1 MHNKQTGSVLVIGG
15 GIAGMQAAID
25 SAEAGYKV
33 YLLEKEPAI
42 GGNMSRLDKTF
53 PTNDCAMCMISPK
66 LVETGR
72 HLNIEIISYAELE
85 KLEGEAGN
93 FTATITKKARYVDE
107 NRCNGCGEC
116 EPECPV
122 VRKDQFNGE
131 LSNRKAIYR
140 LYPQAIPNVYTIDKS
155 TPAAPCKKTCPAGV
169 NVQGYTAL
177 IAKGKFVEAVNLIRE
192 RMPFA
197 GVCGRICHHPCE
209 DKCNRNEID
218 EPVSVRNLKRFAAD
232 YEKKLLNEGKLPE
245 KQSILENADIPFH
258 DEKVAVI
265 GGGPAGLTC
274 AHDLVKKGYRVTLF
288 EADDKLGG
296 MMRRGI
302 PDYRLPRD
310 HLDYEIG
317 LMIDEGIEV
326 KTGQALGKDFSIKD
340 LRQQGYKAVF
350 VSLGAQKAKEIPLE
364 TAGGDGLIYGLS
376 FLRQISEGKK
386 PSTGRKVIV
395 IGGGNVAIDVARSA
409 IRFGLEVTVVY
420 RRTRE
425 EMPAYS
431 WEIEEAVEE
440 GVKIENSW
448 SPNRIIFENGKVSGL
463 KVERCRTIYNDK
475 SERSLETDPG
485 ITKVIPADT
494 VIPATGQ
501 ECDLSGLD
509 PSVKTGNGWICADPV
524 TLECSEEGVFAGG
537 DMVSGPSSLVES
549 VAMGHRAS
557 ESIQRYLKGEDLKK
571 EREPV
576 DNHNDSA
583 GIPEGVDETKIKRNT
598 PNMLHPG
605 VRNRNFDEVESTL
618 TEEEA
623 VREAK
628 RCLQCASCAECMEC
642 VRICKAEGVIHG
654 QENEKLQINVGTV
667 ISTGGF
673 VPFDAKRKPE
683 YGFGIYENVVTSIQ
697 FERIL
702 SASGPYEG
710 RITRP
715 SDGKKPKKIAWIQ
728 CVGSRDVTPTGSD
741 YCSSVCCMYALKEAM
756 IAKEHDPELQPY
768 IFYIDIRAF
777 GKGFESFYKQ
787 ARYDSGVKF
796 VRSQISS
803 VKENPVTGDLRLS
816 FIEDGAYREEE
827 FDMVV
832 LSVGLLANPA
842 NKILSDILN
851 IELNRFGFFM
861 EGTLK
866 PLMSSRRGI
875 YLCGAGCGPAD
886 IPEAVTQGSSAAA
899 LSSEILRDVRNTETA
914 AKRYP
919 EEKEVTGVTP
929 RIGVF
934 ICHCG
939 TNIASVVDVKAVAGY
954 ARSLPGVVY
963 AENTIYSCSQDTQ
976 KRMKELISEH
986 NLNRIVV
993 ASCTPRTHE
1002 GLFQE
1007 TLREGGLNKYLFEMT
1022 DIREQCSWVHQKE
1035 PEMATEKAKAL
1046 VRGSVGKA
1054 FFLEP
1059 LKLKT
1064 IYVNKNA
1071 LVIGGGITGMAASLS
1086 LARQGFKVHLIEKE
1100 GKLGGNMHFLNREIS
1115 GEDWQQFLR
1124 EKISEVNEEELI
1136 ILHLNKGIRSVSGTI
1151 GNFTTALDDDET
1163 VIEHG
1168 VVIIATGA
1176 KEYEPVDFMYG
1187 RNKNVITQRSLE
1199 FEIDKRDKFGTV
1211 VMIQCVGSR
1220 DDEHNYCSRVC
1231 CSEAIKNAINI
1242 KEKDPDSNVYILYRD
1257 IRTYT
1262 IRELFY
1268 QKAREKGVKFIHF
1281 PDREY
1286 PEVRENKN
1294 NLKVKV
1300 NDTVLNGHIT
1310 LECDLL
1316 VLSAGIE
1323 ATKESNGQLAEMMKL
1338 PLDEHG
1344 NFMEAHIKLR
1354 PVDFANEGVFVCGMA
1369 HSPKNTEENIMQGVA
1384 AAGRA
1389 ATILSKDCLEVGGVV
1404 SVIDQEKCAACLTC
1418 IRECIFNSPFIND
1431 KGKAEIDPAGC
1442 QGCGNCAA
1450 ACPANAIQ
1458 LLTFTDE
1465 QEYSLVKNI
1474 LTKNADAT
1482 HGIKVEIS
1490 DPGIEGSIDP
1500 GIEENIDAP
1509 GD

>member
-1 MHNKQTGSVLVIGG
+1 MHNKQKGSVLVIGG

-25 SAEAGYKV
+25 SAETGYKV

-42 GGNMSRLDKTF
+42 GGNMAKLDKTF

-72 HLNIEIISYAELE
+72 HLNIEIISYAELK

-122 VRKDQFNGE
+122 VRKDEFNGE

-155 TPAAPCKKTCPAGV
+155 TPAAPCKNTCPAGV

-177 IAKGKFVEAVNLIRE
+177 IAKSKFSEALDLIRE
-192 RMPFA
+192 KMPFA

-209 DKCNRNEID
+209 DNCNRNEID

-232 YEKKLLNEGKLPE
+232 YEKKRLQDGILPE
-245 KQSILENADIPFH
+245 GVNARKREIAPLL

-274 AHDLVKKGYRVTLF
+274 AHDLVKKGYGVTLF

-296 MMRRGI
+296 MMRTGI
-302 PDYRLPRD
+302 PDYRLPKD
-310 HLDYEIG
+310 YLDYEIG
-317 LMIDEGIEV
+317 LMIDDGIEV
-326 KTGQALGKDFSIKD
+326 KTGQALGKDFTIKD
-340 LRQQGYKAVF
+340 LRQRGYKAVF

-364 TAGGDGLIYGLS
+364 TSVGDGVIYGLS
-376 FLRQISEGKK
+376 FLRRISNGEK
-386 PSTGRKVIV
+386 PSIGRKVAV

-409 IRFGLEVTVVY
+409 LRMGSEVTVVY

-425 EMPAYS
+425 EMPAHP
-431 WEIEEAVEE
+431 WEIEEALEE
-440 GVKIENSW
+440 GVEIKNSW
-448 SPNRIIFENGKVSGL
+448 APKKIVFEDGKVSGL
-463 KVERCRTIYNDK
+463 EVEKCRTVFNSK
-475 SERSLETDPG
+475 GERSLETDPG
-485 ITKVIPADT
+485 LITVVSADT

-509 PSVKTGNGWICADPV
+509 PSVKRDKGWICTDPL
-524 TLECSEEGVFAGG
+524 TLKCSEEGVFAGG
-537 DMVSGPSSLVES
+537 DMVAGPSSLVES

-557 ESIQRYLKGEDLKK
+557 ESINRYLKREDLKR
-571 EREPV
+571 ERDPV
-576 DNHNDSA
+576 VNNNDFA
-583 GIPEGVDETKIKRNT
+583 GIPEGVDKKRVKRT
-598 PNMLHPG
+598 RPAVSEPG
-605 VRNRNFDEVESTL
+605 IRNCSFDEIEGTL

-623 VREAK
+623 VKEAK

-642 VRICKAEGVIHG
+642 VRICKAEGVLHD
-654 QENEKLQINVGTV
+654 QKDETLQINVGTV

-683 YGFGIYENVVTSIQ
+683 YGFGIYPNVVTSIQ

-702 SASGPYEG
+702 SASGPFEG
-710 RITRP
+710 NVTRP
-715 SDGKKPKKIAWIQ
+715 SDGKRPKKIAWIQ

-803 VKENPVTGDLRLS
+803 VKENPVTRDLRLS
-816 FIEDGAYREEE
+816 FIEDRVYKEVE

-842 NKILSDILN
+842 NKKTSDILN
-851 IELNRFGFFM
+851 IERNRFGFFM
-861 EGTLK
+861 EETLR
-866 PLMSSRRGI
+866 PLMSTRKGI
-875 YLCGAGCGPAD
+875 YLCGAGSGPAD

-899 LSSEILRDVRNTETA
+899 LSSEILKDVRNTETSE
-914 AKRYP
+914 KKYP
-919 EEKEVTGVTP
+919 EEKKVTGVTP

-939 TNIASVVDVKAVAGY
+939 INIASVVDVEAVAEY
-954 ARSLPGVVY
+954 AGNLPGVVY
-963 AENTIYSCSQDTQ
+963 AEHTIYNCSQDTQ
-976 KRMKELISEH
+976 KRMKELIEEH

-1035 PEMATEKAKAL
+1035 PELATEKAKAL
-1046 VRGSVGKA
+1046 VRGSVGKSL
-1054 FFLEP
+1054 FLEP
-1059 LKLKT
+1059 LQLKT
-1064 IYVNKNA
+1064 LSVNKNA
-1071 LVIGGGITGMAASLS
+1071 LVVGGGITGMAASLS

-1100 GKLGGNMHFLNREIS
+1100 SELGGNMLFLNREIG

-1124 EKISEVNEEELI
+1124 EKIREVNDEELI
-1136 ILHLNKGIRSVSGTI
+1136 SIYLNTGIKSVNGST
-1151 GNFTTALDDDET
+1151 GNFTSALDDDET

-1168 VVIIATGA
+1168 VIIIATGA
-1176 KEYEPVDFMYG
+1176 KEYEPQGFMYG
-1187 RNKNVITQRSLE
+1187 KNKNVITQRSLE
-1199 FEIDKRDKFGTV
+1199 FEIDKKEKFGTV
-1211 VMIQCVGSR
+1211 VMVQCVGSR

-1231 CSEAIKNAINI
+1231 CSEAIKNAIII
-1242 KEKDPDSNVYILYRD
+1242 KEKDPASNVYILYRD

-1262 IRELFY
+1262 IREIFY
-1268 QKAREKGVKFIHF
+1268 RKAREMGVKFIHF

-1286 PEVRENKN
+1286 PDVKQSNNK
-1294 NLKVKV
+1294 LSIKV
-1300 NDTVLNGHIT
+1300 NDTVLNDYIT

-1323 ATKESNGQLAEMMKL
+1323 ATRETNGQLAEMMKL

-1354 PVDFANEGVFVCGMA
+1354 PVDFANEGVFLCGLA

-1389 ATILSKDCLEVGGVV
+1389 ATILSKKFLEVGGVV
-1404 SVIDQEKCAACLTC
+1404 SVIDEEKCASCLTC
-1418 IRECIFNSPFIND
+1418 IRECKFSAPFINVN
-1431 KGKAEIDPAGC
+1431 GKAEVEPVKC

-1465 QEYSLVKNI
+1465 QEYSLVRNI
-1474 LTKNADAT
+1474 LKNYSSSAP
-1482 HGIKVEIS
+1482 EINT
-1490 DPGIEGSIDP
+1490 DV
-1500 GIEENIDAP
+1500 NAR
-1509 GD
+1509 

>member
-1 MHNKQTGSVLVIGG
+1 MNNKQTGSVLVIGG

-25 SAEAGYKV
+25 SAEMGYKV

-42 GGNMSRLDKTF
+42 GGNMAKLDKTF

-85 KLEGEAGN
+85 KLEGDAGN

-122 VRKDQFNGE
+122 VRTDEFNGG

-177 IAKGKFVEAVNLIRE
+177 IAKGKFSEAVGLIRE

-209 DKCNRNEID
+209 DNCNRNEID

-232 YEKKLLNEGKLPE
+232 YEKKRLQEG
-245 KQSILENADIPFH
+245 ILSEEINPPKKENTPFR

-265 GGGPAGLTC
+265 GGGPSGLTC
-274 AHDLVKKGYRVTLF
+274 AHDLVKKGYKVTLF
-288 EADDKLGG
+288 EVDDKLGG
-296 MMRRGI
+296 MMRTGI
-302 PDYRLPRD
+302 PDYRLPKD
-310 HLDYEIG
+310 YLDYEIG

-326 KTGQALGKDFSIKD
+326 KTGQALGKDFTIKG
-340 LRQQGYKAVF
+340 LSQQGYKAVF
-350 VSLGAQKAKEIPLE
+350 VSLGAQMAKEIPLE
-364 TAGGDGLIYGLS
+364 TSGGDGVIYGLS
-376 FLRQISEGKK
+376 FLRQISEGGK
-386 PSTGRKVIV
+386 PSTGRKVTV

-409 IRFGLEVTVVY
+409 LRLGSEVTVVY

-425 EMPAYS
+425 EMPAHP
-431 WEIEEAVEE
+431 WEIEEALEE
-440 GVKIENSW
+440 GVKIKNSW
-448 SPNRIIFENGKVSGL
+448 SPKKILFEDGKVSGL
-463 KVERCRTIYNDK
+463 EVERCRTVYNSK
-475 SERSLETDPG
+475 GERSLETDPG
-485 ITKVIPADT
+485 HTNVIPADT

-509 PSVKTGNGWICADPV
+509 HSLETDNGWICADPL
-524 TLECSEEGVFAGG
+524 TLECSVEGVFAGG
-537 DMVSGPSSLVES
+537 DMVAGPSSLVES

-557 ESIQRYLKGEDLKK
+557 ESIVRYLNREDLKR
-571 EREPV
+571 ERDPAV
-576 DNHNDSA
+576 NSNDFA
-583 GIPEGVDETKIKRNT
+583 GIPDGVVKKRVKRT
-598 PNMLHPG
+598 RPAVSEPG
-605 VRNRNFDEVESTL
+605 IRNCNFDEIETTL

-623 VREAK
+623 VKEAK

-642 VRICKAEGVIHG
+642 VRICKAEGVLHD
-654 QENEKLQINVGTV
+654 QEDETVQINVGTV

-683 YGFGIYENVVTSIQ
+683 YGFGIYPNVVTSIQ

-702 SASGPYEG
+702 SASGPFEG
-710 RITRP
+710 HVTRP
-715 SDGKKPKKIAWIQ
+715 SDGKRPKKIAWIQ

-756 IAKEHDPELQPY
+756 TAKEHDPELQPY

-796 VRSQISS
+796 IRSQISS
-803 VKENPVTGDLRLS
+803 VKENPVTRDLRLS
-816 FIEDGAYREEE
+816 FIEDRVYKEVE

-842 NKILSDILN
+842 NKKTSDILN
-851 IELNRFGFFM
+851 IERNRFGFFM
-861 EGTLK
+861 EESLK
-866 PLMSSRRGI
+866 PLMSTRKGI
-875 YLCGAGCGPAD
+875 YLCGAGSGPAD

-899 LSSEILRDVRNTETA
+899 LSSEILKDVRNTETSE
-914 AKRYP
+914 KKYP
-919 EEKEVTGVTP
+919 EEKKVTGVTP

-939 TNIASVVDVKAVAGY
+939 INIASVVDVEAVAEY
-954 ARSLPGVVY
+954 AENLPGVVY
-963 AENTIYSCSQDTQ
+963 AEHTIYNCSQDTQ
-976 KRMKELISEH
+976 KRMKELIEEH

-1035 PEMATEKAKAL
+1035 PELATEKAKAL

-1054 FFLEP
+1054 LFLEP
-1059 LKLKT
+1059 LQLKT
-1064 IYVNKNA
+1064 LSVNKNA
-1071 LVIGGGITGMAASLS
+1071 LVVGGGITGMAASLS
-1086 LARQGFKVHLIEKE
+1086 LARQGFKVHLVEKE
-1100 GKLGGNMHFLNREIS
+1100 SELGGNMLFLNREIG
-1115 GEDWQQFLR
+1115 GENWQQFLK
-1124 EKISEVNEEELI
+1124 EKIREVNDEELI
-1136 ILHLNKGIRSVSGTI
+1136 SIHLNTGVKSVNGST

-1168 VVIIATGA
+1168 VIIIATGA
-1176 KEYEPVDFMYG
+1176 KEHETQSFLYG
-1187 RNKNVITQRSLE
+1187 KNKNVITQRSME
-1199 FEIDKRDKFGTV
+1199 FEIDKREKFGTV

-1231 CSEAIKNAINI
+1231 CSEAIKNAISI
-1242 KEKDPDSNVYILYRD
+1242 KEKDPASNVYILYRD

-1262 IRELFY
+1262 IREIFY
-1268 QKAREKGVKFIHF
+1268 RKAREMGVKFIHF

-1286 PEVRENKN
+1286 PDVKRDNNK
-1294 NLKVKV
+1294 LSIKV
-1300 NDTVLNGHIT
+1300 NDTVLYDYIT

-1323 ATKESNGQLAEMMKL
+1323 ATRETNGQLAEMMKL

-1354 PVDFANEGVFVCGMA
+1354 PVDFANEGVFVCGLA

-1389 ATILSKDCLEVGGVV
+1389 ATILSKEFLEVGGVV
-1404 SVIDQEKCAACLTC
+1404 SVIDEEKCASCLTC
-1418 IRECIFNSPFIND
+1418 IRECIFSAPFINEN
-1431 KGKAEIDPAGC
+1431 GKAEVEPVKC

-1474 LTKNADAT
+1474 LTKNSAGNP
-1482 HGIKVEIS
+1482 GIKVEIS
-1490 DPGIEGSIDP
+1490 DPGIQ
-1500 GIEENIDAP
+1500 
-1509 GD
+1509 